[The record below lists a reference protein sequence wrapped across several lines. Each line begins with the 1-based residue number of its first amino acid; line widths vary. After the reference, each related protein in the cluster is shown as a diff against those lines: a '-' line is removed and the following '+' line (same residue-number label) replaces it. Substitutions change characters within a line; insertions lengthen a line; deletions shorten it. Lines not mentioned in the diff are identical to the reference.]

1 MDTECNFLDTEGINS
16 QILLTV
22 ACNTP
27 YPSHLHVLFYMT
39 ALEYYLI
46 LNVLCDHIQCKSS
59 SSQIAAN
66 NHLIYI
72 SVIDAMLHQALL
84 QLPLFLLSSYKSY
97 QERYFFKQQFL
108 LSDVSLSPFFSWQ
121 SIWAKN
127 PTV

>member
-97 QERYFFKQQFL
+97 QEHYFFKQQFL

-121 SIWAKN
+121 RIWAKN

>member
-1 MDTECNFLDTEGINS
+1 MWTEYNFLDSEGINS

-46 LNVLCDHIQCKSS
+46 LNVLRDHIQCKSS
-59 SSQIAAN
+59 SSQVAAN

-72 SVIDAMLHQALL
+72 SVINAILHQALL
-84 QLPLFLLSSYKSY
+84 QLPLFLLSSYKSS
-97 QERYFFKQQFL
+97 QEHYFFKQQFL
-108 LSDVSLSPFFSWQ
+108 LSDVSLRPFFCWQ
-121 SIWAKN
+121 RNWAKN